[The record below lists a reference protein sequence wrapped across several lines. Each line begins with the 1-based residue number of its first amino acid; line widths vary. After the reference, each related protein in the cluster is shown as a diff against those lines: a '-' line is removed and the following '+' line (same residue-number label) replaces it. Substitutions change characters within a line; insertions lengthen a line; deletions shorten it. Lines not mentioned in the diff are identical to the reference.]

1 MTTTGM
7 TTPDRLD
14 AKLIKLALILA
25 LGGIAPFLDTTIV
38 NVALDRLRL
47 DLHTSVAVIQWVS
60 TGYLLAFAMALPIA
74 GWAAER
80 WGAKQMWLASLTLFL
95 VGSMLCGMAW
105 SASSLIAFRV
115 IQGIGGGLLAPI
127 LPTMLVQA
135 AGQRRLGRILTV
147 VTLVAVIAPI
157 LGPVVGGL
165 IISNASWRW
174 IFYVNVPL
182 CLVALLL
189 AWRFLPGTHGRA
201 GKRLDVVGLALLSPA
216 VAALTYGLV
225 AAHNGFG
232 RPTVIV
238 PLVAGALLLAGFV
251 RHALGRADQPLID
264 LRLFKVRSF
273 SASAALLFLSGLS
286 LYGGMLLLPLY
297 YQQVRGASALAA
309 GLLLAPQGVGS
320 LLTRWAGGLTDRI
333 GARPIV
339 LGGLA
344 LATIGTLPYTQVGP
358 HSSELLLGAALVV
371 RGAGL
376 GAANVAIMAGA
387 YQGLRPEQIPDAS
400 GAIRIVQQVGGAFG
414 TAVLVVI
421 LQRAGGHTAAAFDDA
436 FTWAVGFAV
445 LAVVPA
451 LLLPR
456 T

>member
-1 MTTTGM
+1 
-7 TTPDRLD
+7 
-14 AKLIKLALILA
+14 
-25 LGGIAPFLDTTIV
+25 
-38 NVALDRLRL
+38 
-47 DLHTSVAVIQWVS
+47 
-60 TGYLLAFAMALPIA
+60 
-74 GWAAER
+74 
-80 WGAKQMWLASLTLFL
+80 
-95 VGSMLCGMAW
+95 
-105 SASSLIAFRV
+105 
-115 IQGIGGGLLAPI
+115 
-127 LPTMLVQA
+127 
-135 AGQRRLGRILTV
+135 
-147 VTLVAVIAPI
+147 
-157 LGPVVGGL
+157 
-165 IISNASWRW
+165 
-174 IFYVNVPL
+174 
-182 CLVALLL
+182 
-189 AWRFLPGTHGRA
+189 
-201 GKRLDVVGLALLSPA
+201 
-216 VAALTYGLV
+216 
-225 AAHNGFG
+225 
-232 RPTVIV
+232 
-238 PLVAGALLLAGFV
+238 
-251 RHALGRADQPLID
+251 
-264 LRLFKVRSF
+264 VRSF

-376 GAANVAIMAGA
+376 GAANIAIMAGA

-436 FTWAVGFAV
+436 FTWAVGFSV

-456 T
+456 KAN